1 MLKCNKCQGNVKD
14 NCLYLSV
21 ESCWGSL
28 ILQWLRKSGDVIINI
43 WVNFR
48 WAGIIFKFYIK
59 KLVKDGEND
68 YAMRIVSNNII
79 YEFSISWLMCGFL
92 VVLATNGIKMQVRWF
107 ILTFGWI
114 EHGLALCPSFK
125 LKRLSMMVEMTIL

>member
-1 MLKCNKCQGNVKD
+1 M
-14 NCLYLSV
+14 
-21 ESCWGSL
+21 
-28 ILQWLRKSGDVIINI
+28 QWLRKSGDVIINI

-79 YEFSISWLMCGFL
+79 YEFSIS
-92 VVLATNGIKMQVRWF
+92 
-107 ILTFGWI
+107 
-114 EHGLALCPSFK
+114 
-125 LKRLSMMVEMTIL
+125 